1 MDIVTKIAQRLNLQ
15 QPLVQNVLDLLAEGA
30 TVPFIARYRKEA
42 TGSMNEVQ
50 IMAVRDQY
58 KQLLELENRRLFVL
72 NAIKE
77 QEKLTPLLQEQIE
90 KAETMS
96 EIEDLYLPYKPKRK
110 TKATMAKEKGLEPLA
125 KWLYKQLPQPVE
137 AYARQFVDE
146 QKGVSSVEE
155 ALAGARDIVAEYIA
169 EHLQTREKIRQ
180 LFMHS
185 GVVVSKVVK
194 GKEADGDKYRIYFDN
209 QEPIK
214 RIVSHRILAMFR
226 GEEEGYLRLKVAPD
240 EITALETIDD
250 IHLKADN
257 EAADH
262 IADAI
267 EDCYNRLLQPQME
280 TEMRQM
286 MKEKAD
292 KEAIDIFA
300 NNVRQLLLASPLG
313 QKVVMA
319 IDPGFRTGCKVV
331 VLDKHGNLLENDTI
345 YPHPP
350 QIDVHQANDCLK
362 NLAKKYHVEAVAIGN
377 GTAGQ
382 ETKNFVQHVDF
393 EQKPLVVM
401 VNENGASVYS
411 ASEVA
416 REEFPDYD
424 ITVRGAVSIGRRL
437 MDPLAELIKIDPKS
451 IGVGQYQ
458 HDVNQKQLQNSLAET
473 VSLCVNAVG
482 VEVNTASKELLA
494 YVSGI
499 GAGLAKNIVEY
510 RKANGSFKTKADL
523 KKVSRFG
530 DKAFEQSAGFIRIAD
545 AKNPLDRSA
554 VHPESYAIVEKMAQQ
569 MHCSIE
575 DMVQNETIRRQIR
588 LADFVTDKVGM
599 PTLNDIMKELAKPG
613 RDPREQFD
621 LFEFDQ
627 NITDISDLQVGMVL
641 KGVVVN
647 ITAFGCFV
655 DIGVHQEGLLH
666 VSRMGKKFVKD
677 PGKVVKLNQKIRVRV
692 EEVDVRRKRIALAMV
707 FDQ

>member
-1 MDIVTKIAQRLNLQ
+1 
-15 QPLVQNVLDLLAEGA
+15 
-30 TVPFIARYRKEA
+30 
-42 TGSMNEVQ
+42 
-50 IMAVRDQY
+50 
-58 KQLLELENRRLFVL
+58 
-72 NAIKE
+72 
-77 QEKLTPLLQEQIE
+77 
-90 KAETMS
+90 
-96 EIEDLYLPYKPKRK
+96 
-110 TKATMAKEKGLEPLA
+110 
-125 KWLYKQLPQPVE
+125 
-137 AYARQFVDE
+137 
-146 QKGVSSVEE
+146 
-155 ALAGARDIVAEYIA
+155 
-169 EHLQTREKIRQ
+169 
-180 LFMHS
+180 MHS

-530 DKAFEQSAGFIRIAD
+530 DKAFEQAAGFIRIAD